1 MLNEGDSAPEFK
13 VKTHEGNFVSL
24 SDLRGRKVILWFFP
38 KADTP
43 G

>member
-1 MLNEGDSAPEFK
+1 MLQAGTKAPEFR
-13 VKTHEGNFVSL
+13 VKDHHGSEVSL
-24 SDLRGRKVILWFFP
+24 SDLAGRTVVLWFYP

>member
-1 MLNEGDSAPEFK
+1 MLQTGDAAPDFT
-13 VKTHEGNFVSL
+13 VKTHEGNDLSL
-24 SDLRGRKVILWFFP
+24 SDLRGKKILLWFYP